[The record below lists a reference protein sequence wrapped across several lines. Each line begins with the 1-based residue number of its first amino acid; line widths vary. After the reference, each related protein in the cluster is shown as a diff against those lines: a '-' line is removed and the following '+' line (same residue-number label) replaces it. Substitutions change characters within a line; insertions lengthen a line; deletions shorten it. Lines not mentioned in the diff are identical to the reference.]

1 MEPPTAREVIARLLR
16 EGYVLVGCAGDHRK
30 LTDGTHVVIVPGKLG
45 AHLRPGTWAS
55 VRRQVGWR

>member
-16 EGYVLVGCAGDHRK
+16 EGYVLVGCADDHRK

-55 VRRQVGWR
+55 VRRQAGWR